1 MQPCIT
7 SHLATKVVIKN
18 LSVFRDFWILDLWI
32 HDCGL
37 GPGARWCSQG
47 PRGLQTRGLR
57 EPGGSYWGTGT
68 LWVTPDTGI
77 SSMGKKAGFEREENK
92 AKQLKLCA

>member
-7 SHLATKVVIKN
+7 AHLATKVVIKN
-18 LSVFRDFWILDLWI
+18 LSVFRDFWILDLWT

-47 PRGLQTRGLR
+47 PQGLQARGLR
-57 EPGGSYWGTGT
+57 EPGGSYWGMGT

-77 SSMGKKAGFEREENK
+77 SPMGRRQDLKGKKT
-92 AKQLKLCA
+92 KQSN